1 MAETKQIVTEKV
13 SELKLFEEASQN
25 VLKATYFP
33 RWIAIEL
40 DGKMQLAHYDTHWTF
55 GRRTDEG
62 VSKGD
67 ACSIDYG
74 RLCAGVLNAGKEKQY
89 DAFSVPDHSECY
101 VQIVN
106 PEQKI
111 ADRKNSAVGA
121 RRVADFN
128 RIILGGIPNLDGM
141 KAQSPGEM
149 FDYPYLVRD
158 MISARVPK
166 KGTNITWDY
175 PGSAE
180 EEGIDLA
187 QYTWQDMVA
196 GKDRKSKAWN
206 WEVVEVFP
214 SGKTKDVLRVDEIPP
229 SGADLLHDAVLVYAG
244 KGVDPYNPDGYG
256 MLIVGGRTGSSALG
270 GMIVDNNPR
279 LKEIPG
285 GSDFMKQLAY
295 EIESRPSKSRG
306 IKFVVD
312 NWLQEGLPVKVG
324 SIQKLAYVK

>member
-1 MAETKQIVTEKV
+1 MLAEKV
-13 SELKLFEEASQN
+13 SGRNLFEEASQN
-25 VLKATYFP
+25 ALKAAYFP
-33 RWIAIEL
+33 LWMAAEF
-40 DGKMQLAHYDTHWTF
+40 DGQVQITHYNTHWTF

-74 RLCAGVLNAGKEKQY
+74 RLCTGVLNAGKEKQY
-89 DAFSVPDHSECY
+89 AAMPVPDHFECY
-101 VQIVN
+101 AQIVN
-106 PEQKI
+106 PGQTI
-111 ADRKNSAVGA
+111 SDRKNSAVGA
-121 RRVADFN
+121 RKVADFN
-128 RIILGGIPNLDGM
+128 RIILGGVPNLDGM
-141 KAQSPGEM
+141 KAQSPGKE
-149 FDYPYLVRD
+149 FDYPYLVKD
-158 MISARVPK
+158 MVPARIPE
-166 KGTNITWDY
+166 KGTNISWNY

-180 EEGIDLA
+180 DEGINLA

-206 WEVVEVFP
+206 WEVIEIFP

-244 KGVDPYNPDGYG
+244 KGVDPYNPEIHGIV
-256 MLIVGGRTGSSALG
+256 IVGGRGGSSALG
-270 GMIVDNNPR
+270 GMIVDNNPK

-306 IKFVVD
+306 IKFLVD
-312 NWLQEGLPVKVG
+312 DWLQDGAPVKIG
-324 SIQKLAYVK
+324 GIEKLVYVR